1 MAHSITLSF
10 ATLGELSAAVDALT
24 RAHTEPV
31 GNATQIS
38 GDATKTATTKAKTDP
53 KPAPAVSAAPAPT
66 PAASPSQAAAAPAT
80 AKGVD
85 YPTLQKAVFELAG
98 LADKKGLDKSVVLDI
113 AKAHGGDN
121 FKGLKPDTYA
131 AALADVQSKIA
142 EVSAA
147 EVSAAEE
154 SVA

>member
-1 MAHSITLSF
+1 MT
-10 ATLGELSAAVDALT
+10 
-24 RAHTEPV
+24 
-31 GNATQIS
+31 NATFPFQ
-38 GDATKTATTKAKTDP
+38 GANVYLDAADADDLIVQLAKFGIALD
-53 KPAPAVSAAPAPT
+53 KPAAGKSKAEKPAAPAASAAPAPT
-66 PAASPSQAAAAPAT
+66 PAASPSPVAAAPAT

-121 FKGLKPDTYA
+121 FKGLKPEVYA
-131 AALADVQSKIA
+131 AALADVQAKIK
-142 EVSAA
+142 